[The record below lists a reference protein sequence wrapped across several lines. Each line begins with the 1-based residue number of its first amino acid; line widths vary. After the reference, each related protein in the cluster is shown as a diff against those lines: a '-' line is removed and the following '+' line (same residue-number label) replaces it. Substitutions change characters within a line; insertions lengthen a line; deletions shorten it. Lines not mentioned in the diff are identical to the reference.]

1 MYMLRM
7 YSYAAPEHVY
17 VYLIVAV
24 FAAGGRWRHSS
35 HLVGWWVRRL
45 AADVRLLQ
53 AHSAP
58 RLVNI
63 TATVQL
69 QSYVRSY
76 RWHFNLWDS
85 KQRTVPLCTCGYFY
99 MFIQQLYTNVYVYIK
114 TEYGI

>member
-1 MYMLRM
+1 MLRM
-7 YSYAAPEHVY
+7 YRYAAHKHVY

-63 TATVQL
+63 TTTVQL
-69 QSYVRSY
+69 QSYVRTCSY
-76 RWHFNLWDS
+76 RWHFNL
-85 KQRTVPLCTCGYFY
+85 
-99 MFIQQLYTNVYVYIK
+99 
-114 TEYGI
+114 